1 MGSLI
6 LAHGICFQLAAH
18 IFVSFAELAKL
29 LRSIQN
35 VLLLWTQILGKS
47 SKIDEVIV
55 QILRRVEIRMSLI
68 VLREYLTI
76 DFEQQLHVFV
86 LAIRHASPLENLR
99 CDLVELMPHIFPF
112 VEIAP
117 RDLHLLHE
125 APDQVKQANIRLD
138 IVFDVVGEILNCRII
153 FIVQKVVVWSHYFS
167 DRDCH
172 SLTELLEAFM
182 AS

>member
-1 MGSLI
+1 VGSLI

-47 SKIDEVIV
+47 SKIDKVIV

-76 DFEQQLHVFV
+76 DFEQQLHVF
-86 LAIRHASPLENLR
+86 
-99 CDLVELMPHIFPF
+99 
-112 VEIAP
+112 
-117 RDLHLLHE
+117 
-125 APDQVKQANIRLD
+125 
-138 IVFDVVGEILNCRII
+138 
-153 FIVQKVVVWSHYFS
+153 Y
-167 DRDCH
+167 
-172 SLTELLEAFM
+172 
-182 AS
+182 